1 MKIYHGGSDK
11 DDFLISV
18 TGNTAPVS
26 VTSWRKQMFIY
37 FTTDGTGVGK
47 GFSANITYGTYKG
60 KFLNSKSFLLILFMT
75 LILLLID
82 NLCKKALNLNNEIL
96 IVESHFPYG
105 TYCQWIISA
114 VDDKHYVNLEFEN
127 IDVRIAEFNN
137 SPHTFPGRVQVNFR
151 WGGPKNIKKI
161 YVFCQN
167 SKILPYHKNNR
178 PIRY

>member
-1 MKIYHGGSDK
+1 M
-11 DDFLISV
+11 
-18 TGNTAPVS
+18 
-26 VTSWRKQMFIY
+26 
-37 FTTDGTGVGK
+37 
-47 GFSANITYGTYKG
+47 
-60 KFLNSKSFLLILFMT
+60 
-75 LILLLID
+75 
-82 NLCKKALNLNNEIL
+82 NNEIL

-137 SPHTFPGRVQVNFR
+137 SPHTFPGRVEVNFK
-151 WGGPKNIKKI
+151 WGGPKI
-161 YVFCQN
+161 YQKNLFCQN